1 MSRHRMTGM
10 AGALVAGLSGCA
22 AAPGFGDG
30 VHHQVIVD
38 GYRFAVIQKG
48 EAAEVI
54 RLGWLSRA
62 ERDGV
67 PARMILAAEAATGC
81 RVIEPLRGW
90 GRSPSLVGDT
100 GEARF
105 RLNCT
110 FVPRPRP
117 GAR

>member
-1 MSRHRMTGM
+1 MRRRWMNGM
-10 AGALVAGLSGCA
+10 AGVFAAGLSGCA
-22 AAPGFGDG
+22 AAPGFDDG
-30 VHHQVIVD
+30 VRRAVEVD
-38 GYRFAVIQKG
+38 GYRFSVIQKG

-62 ERDGV
+62 DRDGV

-81 RVIEPLRGW
+81 RVVEPLRGW

-110 FVPRPRP
+110 FPS
-117 GAR
+117 